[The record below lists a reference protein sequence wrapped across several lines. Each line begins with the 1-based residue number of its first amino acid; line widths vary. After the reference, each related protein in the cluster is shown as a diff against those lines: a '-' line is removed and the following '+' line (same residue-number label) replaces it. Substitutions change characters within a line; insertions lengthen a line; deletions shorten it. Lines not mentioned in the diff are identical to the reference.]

1 MSKKIQVEVQSDHL
15 DKVSKSSPLTAVT
28 ELVWNAL
35 DADANTVEVIVD
47 SGDMGISAIHVKD
60 DGHGVDYDKAS
71 AYFKGLGGSWKNDKG
86 QSPNGRF
93 LHGREGQGRFKSFSV
108 GRVVEWT
115 TRYQSHDSQ
124 YFEYQI
130 KGFSDDKKSFSL
142 SDKKT
147 SEVAKSGTRVSILE
161 PIKEFTSLTDGRL
174 IEHLT
179 STFATYLAAYKE
191 VKLYV
196 NGKRVDPSSVIN
208 NSETVELSKVLY
220 EGRVYD
226 YELEIIEWNTTAKN
240 QIQLCNHAG
249 FPLLPLDKK
258 IKGSAE
264 FSFTAYLKSEHISEL
279 NRVGALGLGDL
290 ERSLRAPIDDAVNRI
305 KDYLVRRKITRSS
318 NQIEKWKSENVYPY
332 SGEVI
337 GHVERAEKQMFDFL
351 ALNINDLMP
360 EFDKSALQLK
370 KFQLSLLKQIVA
382 SQPSDLH
389 TILTEVLSLSEE
401 KQKEFAELL
410 KDASLSAIISATKMV
425 ADRLRFLSGLEE
437 IIFNPNLKKVLKER
451 SQLHKLLEENT
462 WVFGEQFS
470 LSVSDKSLTKVLSKH
485 LESKGIAIL
494 PDEPVKRLDESNG
507 IVDLMLT
514 RSIARNHPTE
524 REHLIVE
531 LKAPKVKIGQA
542 ELGQIKS
549 YAFAV
554 SDDERFTA
562 LDTKWHFWIISNEI
576 DAYTKRELADDKQER
591 GILYNADGVTI
602 WVKTWSELINECKHR
617 HEFIRKQ
624 LDINVD
630 SSDGLEYLR
639 KHYSAYTQGL
649 DEFDEKS
656 IAV

>member
-1 MSKKIQVEVQSDHL
+1 MSKRIQVEVQGDHL

-47 SGDMGISAIHVKD
+47 SGDMGTYAIHVKD
-60 DGHGVDYDKAS
+60 DGHGIDYDKAS
-71 AYFKGLGGSWKNDKG
+71 AYFKGLGGSWKSNNG
-86 QSPNGRF
+86 LSPKGRF
-93 LHGREGQGRFKSFSV
+93 LHGKEGQGRFKSFSV
-108 GRVVEWT
+108 GRVVEWIT
-115 TRYQSHDSQ
+115 NYKSHDSR

-130 KGFSDDKKSFSL
+130 KGFSDDKKTFSL
-142 SDKKT
+142 SDQKA
-147 SEVAKSGTRVSILE
+147 SSVARTGTKVSILE

-174 IEHLT
+174 TEHLT

-191 VKLYV
+191 VTLYV
-196 NGKRVDPSSVIN
+196 NGKRVDPSSIIN
-208 NSETVELSKVLY
+208 HSETVELPKVLY
-220 EGRVYD
+220 EEREYD

-249 FPLLPLDKK
+249 FPLLPLEKK
-258 IKGSAE
+258 VRGSAE

-279 NRVGALGLGDL
+279 NRVGTLGLG
-290 ERSLRAPIDDAVNRI
+290 EMEKSLQGPIDEAVKRI

-318 NQIEKWKSENVYPY
+318 GQIEKWKSEKVYPY
-332 SGEVI
+332 TSEVI

-410 KDASLSAIISATKMV
+410 KDASLSAIISATKIV
-425 ADRLRFLSGLEE
+425 ADRLCFLAGLEE
-437 IIFNPNLKKVLKER
+437 IIFNPDLKKVLKER
-451 SQLHKLLEENT
+451 SQLHKILEENT

-494 PDEPVKRLDESNG
+494 PDAPVKRLDESNG
-507 IVDLMLT
+507 IVDLMLS
-514 RSIARNHPTE
+514 RNIARNHPTE

-554 SDDERFTA
+554 ADDERFTT
-562 LDTKWHFWIISNEI
+562 LDTKWHFWIISNEL
-576 DAYTKRELADDKQER
+576 DSYAKRELADDKQDR

-630 SSDGLEYLR
+630 SSDGLEFLR
-639 KHYSAYTQGL
+639 KHYADYTQGL
-649 DEFDEKS
+649 EFDERS
-656 IAV
+656 SVV